1 MKNRQVICKEFGPP
15 ESLLIEEREIPS
27 PKEEEVL
34 VKLLA
39 AGVGYVDS
47 LMVQGLYQVKPP
59 LPYYPGSEFA
69 GEVIEIG
76 ERVDN
81 IKPGD
86 QVMGMWRGAYADHMT
101 VPSSECTVIPG
112 FLPVDVAGGFYTNY
126 STALFGL
133 RDCGNLKAG
142 ENVLILGASG
152 GVGSSAITV
161 AKAMGANVIAGASSR
176 EKLELARSVGA
187 DETILY
193 SKEDWRTDLKALL
206 GSESL
211 TMVYDPVGG
220 DLAEPAFRSLA
231 PGGRFLVV
239 GFASGTIP
247 SIPLNLA
254 LLKQSSIVG
263 VDWGGAMRSDPSLTP
278 TLQKTLLE
286 WIESGRL
293 TPAKVSTRPL
303 SEIREALSDQ
313 IRGKVIGKLVLEG
326 NK

>member
-1 MKNRQVICKEFGPP
+1 MQNRQVICKEFGPP
-15 ESLLIEEREIPS
+15 GNLIIEVSDIPS
-27 PKEEEVL
+27 PQEEEVL
-34 VKLLA
+34 VKVLS

-69 GEVIEIG
+69 GEVIQIG
-76 ERVDN
+76 GAVN
-81 IKPGD
+81 NVKLGD
-86 QVMGMWRGAYADHMT
+86 LVMGMWRGAYTDHMT
-101 VPSSECTVIPG
+101 VPSSECTVIPDS
-112 FLPVDVAGGFYTNY
+112 LSVEVAGGFYTNY

-133 RDCGNLKAG
+133 RDCGNLEAG

-161 AKAMGANVIAGASSR
+161 AKAMGANVIAGASSP
-176 EKLELARSVGA
+176 EKLELASSAGA

-193 SKEDWRTDLKALL
+193 SKEDWRTELKALL
-206 GSESL
+206 GNESL
-211 TMVYDPVGG
+211 NMVYDPVGG

-286 WIESGRL
+286 WIDSGRL
-293 TPAKVSTRPL
+293 NPAKVSTRPL

-313 IRGKVIGKLVLEG
+313 ISGKVIGKLVLEG

>member
-1 MKNRQVICKEFGPP
+1 MQNRQVICREFGLP
-15 ESLLIEEREIPS
+15 ENLLIEESNIPS
-27 PKEEEVL
+27 PEKGEVL
-34 VKLLA
+34 VKVLA

-69 GEVIEIG
+69 GEVIQVG
-76 ERVDN
+76 GAVNN
-81 IKPGD
+81 IKSGD
-86 QVMGMWRGAYADHMT
+86 LVMGMWRGAYTDHMT
-101 VPSSECTVIPG
+101 VPSSECTVIPDS
-112 FLPVDVAGGFYTNY
+112 LSVEVAGGFYTNY

-133 RDCGNLKAG
+133 RDCGNLEAG

-161 AKAMGANVIAGASSR
+161 AKAMGANVIAGASSP
-176 EKLELARSVGA
+176 EKLELASSAGA

-193 SKEDWRTDLKALL
+193 SKEDWRTELKALL
-206 GSESL
+206 GNESL
-211 TMVYDPVGG
+211 NMVYDPVGG

-286 WIESGRL
+286 WIDSGRL
-293 TPAKVSTRPL
+293 NPAKVSTRPL

-313 IRGKVIGKLVLEG
+313 ISGKVIGKLVLEG

>member
-15 ESLLIEEREIPS
+15 ESLIIEEREIPL

-69 GEVIEIG
+69 GEVIQIG

-86 QVMGMWRGAYADHMT
+86 QVMGMWRGAYADHMII
-101 VPSSECTVIPG
+101 PSSECTAIPDS
-112 FLPVDVAGGFYTNY
+112 LSVDIAGGFYANY

-133 RDCGNLKAG
+133 RNCGNLKAG

-176 EKLELARSVGA
+176 EKLEFASSVGA

-193 SKEDWRTDLKALL
+193 SKEDWRTELKALL
-206 GSESL
+206 GNESL

-278 TLQKTLLE
+278 TLQKTLLD

-293 TPAKVSTRPL
+293 TPAGVSTRPL

-313 IRGKVIGKLVLEG
+313 ISGKVIGKLVLEG

>member
-1 MKNRQVICKEFGPP
+1 MQNRQVICKEFGPP
-15 ESLLIEEREIPS
+15 GNLIIEASDIPS
-27 PKEEEVL
+27 PQEEEVL
-34 VKLLA
+34 VKVLS

-69 GEVIEIG
+69 GEVIQIG
-76 ERVDN
+76 GAVN
-81 IKPGD
+81 NVKSGD
-86 QVMGMWRGAYADHMT
+86 LVMGMWRGAYTDHMT
-101 VPSSECTVIPG
+101 VPSSECTVIPDS
-112 FLPVDVAGGFYTNY
+112 LSVEVAGGFYTNY

-133 RDCGNLKAG
+133 RDCGNLEAG

-161 AKAMGANVIAGASSR
+161 AKAMGANVIAGASSP
-176 EKLELARSVGA
+176 EKLELASSAGA

-193 SKEDWRTDLKALL
+193 SKEDWRTELKALL
-206 GSESL
+206 GNESL
-211 TMVYDPVGG
+211 NMVYDPVGG

-286 WIESGRL
+286 WIDSGRL
-293 TPAKVSTRPL
+293 NPAKVSTRPL

-313 IRGKVIGKLVLEG
+313 ISGKVIGKLVLEG

>member
-1 MKNRQVICKEFGPP
+1 MKNRQVICKEFGSP
-15 ESLLIEEREIPS
+15 ESLIIEEREIPS
-27 PKEEEVL
+27 PKEEQVL

-69 GEVIEIG
+69 GEVIQIG
-76 ERVDN
+76 ERVDT

-86 QVMGMWRGAYADHMT
+86 LVMGMWRGAYADHMT

-112 FLPVDVAGGFYTNY
+112 SLPVDVAGGFYTNY

-133 RDCGNLKAG
+133 RDWGNLKAG

-176 EKLELARSVGA
+176 EKLEFASSVGA

-193 SKEDWRTDLKALL
+193 SKEDWRTELKALL
-206 GSESL
+206 GNESL

-247 SIPLNLA
+247 SIPLNLS

-278 TLQKTLLE
+278 TLQKTLLD

-313 IRGKVIGKLVLEG
+313 ISGKVIGKLVLEG

>member
-1 MKNRQVICKEFGPP
+1 MQNRQVICREFGLP
-15 ESLLIEEREIPS
+15 ENLLIEESNIPS
-27 PKEEEVL
+27 PEKGEVL
-34 VKLLA
+34 VKVLA

-69 GEVIEIG
+69 GEVIQVG
-76 ERVDN
+76 GAVNN
-81 IKPGD
+81 IKSGD
-86 QVMGMWRGAYADHMT
+86 LVMGMWRGAYTDHMT
-101 VPSSECTVIPG
+101 VPSSECTVIPDS
-112 FLPVDVAGGFYTNY
+112 LSVEVAGGFYTNY

-133 RDCGNLKAG
+133 RDCGNLEAG

-161 AKAMGANVIAGASSR
+161 AKAMGANVIAGASSP
-176 EKLELARSVGA
+176 EKLELASSAGA

-193 SKEDWRTDLKALL
+193 SKEDWRTELKALL
-206 GSESL
+206 GNESL

-247 SIPLNLA
+247 CIPLNLA

-278 TLQKTLLE
+278 TLQKTLLD
-286 WIESGRL
+286 WIDSGRL
-293 TPAKVSTRPL
+293 KPAKVSTRPL

-313 IRGKVIGKLVLEG
+313 ISGKVIGKLVLEG

>member
-1 MKNRQVICKEFGPP
+1 MK
-15 ESLLIEEREIPS
+15 
-27 PKEEEVL
+27 VL
-34 VKLLA
+34 S

-69 GEVIEIG
+69 GEVIQIG
-76 ERVDN
+76 GAVN
-81 IKPGD
+81 NVKSGD
-86 QVMGMWRGAYADHMT
+86 LVMGMWRGAYTDHMT
-101 VPSSECTVIPG
+101 VPSSECTVIPDS
-112 FLPVDVAGGFYTNY
+112 LSVEVAGGFYTNY

-133 RDCGNLKAG
+133 RDCGNLEAG

-161 AKAMGANVIAGASSR
+161 AKAMGANVIAGASSP
-176 EKLELARSVGA
+176 EKLELASSAGA

-193 SKEDWRTDLKALL
+193 SKEDWRTELKALL
-206 GSESL
+206 GNESL
-211 TMVYDPVGG
+211 NMVYDPVGG

-239 GFASGTIP
+239 GFASGSIP

-286 WIESGRL
+286 WIDSGRL
-293 TPAKVSTRPL
+293 NPAKVSTRPL

-313 IRGKVIGKLVLEG
+313 ISGKVIGKLVLEG

>member
-1 MKNRQVICKEFGPP
+1 MK
-15 ESLLIEEREIPS
+15 
-27 PKEEEVL
+27 VL
-34 VKLLA
+34 S

-69 GEVIEIG
+69 GEVIQIG
-76 ERVDN
+76 GAVNN
-81 IKPGD
+81 IKSGD
-86 QVMGMWRGAYADHMT
+86 LVMGMWRGAYTDHMT
-101 VPSSECTVIPG
+101 VPSSECTVIPDS
-112 FLPVDVAGGFYTNY
+112 LSVEVAGGFYTNY

-133 RDCGNLKAG
+133 RDCGNLEAG

-161 AKAMGANVIAGASSR
+161 AKAMGANVIAGASSP
-176 EKLELARSVGA
+176 EKLELASSAGA

-193 SKEDWRTDLKALL
+193 SKEDWRTELKALL
-206 GSESL
+206 GNESL
-211 TMVYDPVGG
+211 NMVYDPVGG

-286 WIESGRL
+286 WIDSGRL
-293 TPAKVSTRPL
+293 NPAKVSTRPL

-313 IRGKVIGKLVLEG
+313 ISGKVIGKLVLEG

>member
-1 MKNRQVICKEFGPP
+1 MQNRQVICKEFGPP
-15 ESLLIEEREIPS
+15 GNLIIEASDIPS
-27 PKEEEVL
+27 PQEEEVL
-34 VKLLA
+34 VKVLS

-69 GEVIEIG
+69 GEVIQIG
-76 ERVDN
+76 GAVNN
-81 IKPGD
+81 IKSGD
-86 QVMGMWRGAYADHMT
+86 LVMGMWRGAYTDHMT
-101 VPSSECTVIPG
+101 VPSSECTVIPDS
-112 FLPVDVAGGFYTNY
+112 LSVEVAGGFYTNY

-133 RDCGNLKAG
+133 RDCGNLEAG

-161 AKAMGANVIAGASSR
+161 AKAMGANVIAGASSP
-176 EKLELARSVGA
+176 EKLELASSAGA

-193 SKEDWRTDLKALL
+193 SKEDWRTELKALL
-206 GSESL
+206 GNESL
-211 TMVYDPVGG
+211 NMVYDPVGG

-239 GFASGTIP
+239 GFASGSIP

-286 WIESGRL
+286 WIDSGRL
-293 TPAKVSTRPL
+293 NPAKVSTRPL

-313 IRGKVIGKLVLEG
+313 ISGKVIGKLVLEG

>member
-1 MKNRQVICKEFGPP
+1 MQNRQVICKEFGPP
-15 ESLLIEEREIPS
+15 ANLTIEASDIPS
-27 PKEEEVL
+27 PQEGEVL
-34 VKLLA
+34 VKVLS

-69 GEVIEIG
+69 GEIIQVG
-76 ERVDN
+76 GAVSN
-81 IKPGD
+81 IKSGD
-86 QVMGMWRGAYADHMT
+86 LVMGMWRGAYTDHMT
-101 VPSSECTVIPG
+101 VPSSECTVIPDS
-112 FLPVDVAGGFYTNY
+112 LSADVAGGFYTNY

-133 RDCGNLKAG
+133 RDCGNLRAG

-176 EKLELARSVGA
+176 EKLELASSAGA

-193 SKEDWRTDLKALL
+193 SKEDWRTELKALL
-206 GSESL
+206 GNESL
-211 TMVYDPVGG
+211 AMVYDPVGG

-239 GFASGTIP
+239 GFASGIIP

-278 TLQKTLLE
+278 TLQKTLLD

-313 IRGKVIGKLVLEG
+313 ISGKVIGKLVLEG

>member
-15 ESLLIEEREIPS
+15 ESLIIEEREIPS

-112 FLPVDVAGGFYTNY
+112 SLPVDVAGGFYTNY

-152 GVGSSAITV
+152 GVASSAITV

-176 EKLELARSVGA
+176 EKLELASSVGA

-193 SKEDWRTDLKALL
+193 SKEDWRTELKALL
-206 GSESL
+206 GNEAL

-220 DLAEPAFRSLA
+220 NLAEPAFRSLA

-247 SIPLNLA
+247 RIPLNLA

-263 VDWGGAMRSDPSLTP
+263 VDWGGAMRSDPLLTP

-286 WIESGRL
+286 WTESGRL

-313 IRGKVIGKLVLEG
+313 ISGKVIGKLVLEG

>member
-1 MKNRQVICKEFGPP
+1 MK
-15 ESLLIEEREIPS
+15 
-27 PKEEEVL
+27 VL
-34 VKLLA
+34 S

-69 GEVIEIG
+69 GEVIQIG
-76 ERVDN
+76 GAVN
-81 IKPGD
+81 NVKSGD
-86 QVMGMWRGAYADHMT
+86 LVMGMWRGAYTDHMT
-101 VPSSECTVIPG
+101 VPSSECTVIPDS
-112 FLPVDVAGGFYTNY
+112 LSVEVAGGFYTNY

-133 RDCGNLKAG
+133 RDCGNLEAG

-161 AKAMGANVIAGASSR
+161 AKAMGANVIAGASSP
-176 EKLELARSVGA
+176 EKLELASSAGA

-193 SKEDWRTDLKALL
+193 SKEDWRTELKALL
-206 GSESL
+206 GNESL
-211 TMVYDPVGG
+211 NMVYDPVGG

-286 WIESGRL
+286 WIDSGRL
-293 TPAKVSTRPL
+293 NPAKVSTRPL

-313 IRGKVIGKLVLEG
+313 ISGKVIGKLVLEG

>member
-1 MKNRQVICKEFGPP
+1 MQNRQVICREFGLP
-15 ESLLIEEREIPS
+15 ENLLIEESNIPS
-27 PKEEEVL
+27 PEKGEVL
-34 VKLLA
+34 VKVLA

-69 GEVIEIG
+69 GEVIQVG
-76 ERVDN
+76 GAVNN
-81 IKPGD
+81 IKSGD
-86 QVMGMWRGAYADHMT
+86 LVMGMWRGAYTDHMT
-101 VPSSECTVIPG
+101 VPSSECTVIPDS
-112 FLPVDVAGGFYTNY
+112 LSVEVAGGFYTNY

-133 RDCGNLKAG
+133 RDCGNLEAG

-161 AKAMGANVIAGASSR
+161 AKAMGANVIAGASSP
-176 EKLELARSVGA
+176 EKLELASSAGA

-193 SKEDWRTDLKALL
+193 SKEGWRTELKALL
-206 GSESL
+206 GNESL

-278 TLQKTLLE
+278 TLQKTLLD
-286 WIESGRL
+286 WIDSGRL
-293 TPAKVSTRPL
+293 KPAKVSTRPL

-313 IRGKVIGKLVLEG
+313 ISGKVIGKLVLEG

>member
-1 MKNRQVICKEFGPP
+1 MQNRQVICREFGLP
-15 ESLLIEEREIPS
+15 ENLLIEESNIPS
-27 PKEEEVL
+27 PEKGEVL
-34 VKLLA
+34 VKVLA

-69 GEVIEIG
+69 GEVIQVG
-76 ERVDN
+76 GAVNN
-81 IKPGD
+81 IKSGD
-86 QVMGMWRGAYADHMT
+86 LVMGMWRGAYTDHMT
-101 VPSSECTVIPG
+101 VPSSECTVIPDS
-112 FLPVDVAGGFYTNY
+112 LSVEVAGGFYTNY

-133 RDCGNLKAG
+133 RDCGNLEAG

-161 AKAMGANVIAGASSR
+161 AKAMGANVIAGASSP
-176 EKLELARSVGA
+176 EKLELASSAGA

-193 SKEDWRTDLKALL
+193 SKEGWRTKLKALL
-206 GSESL
+206 GNESL

-286 WIESGRL
+286 WIDSGRL
-293 TPAKVSTRPL
+293 NPAKVSTRPL

-313 IRGKVIGKLVLEG
+313 ISGKVIGKLVLEG

>member
-1 MKNRQVICKEFGPP
+1 MQNRQVICKEFGPP
-15 ESLLIEEREIPS
+15 GNLIIEASDIPS
-27 PKEEEVL
+27 PQEEEVL
-34 VKLLA
+34 VKVLS

-69 GEVIEIG
+69 GEVVQIG
-76 ERVDN
+76 GGVNN
-81 IKPGD
+81 IKSGD
-86 QVMGMWRGAYADHMT
+86 LVMGMWRGAYTDHMT
-101 VPSSECTVIPG
+101 VPSSECTVIPDS
-112 FLPVDVAGGFYTNY
+112 LSVEVAGGFYTNY

-133 RDCGNLKAG
+133 RDCGNLEAG

-161 AKAMGANVIAGASSR
+161 AKAMGANVIAGASSP
-176 EKLELARSVGA
+176 EKLELASSAGA

-193 SKEDWRTDLKALL
+193 SKEGWRTELKALL
-206 GSESL
+206 GNESL

-278 TLQKTLLE
+278 TLQKTLLD
-286 WIESGRL
+286 WIDSGRL
-293 TPAKVSTRPL
+293 NPAKVSTRPL

-313 IRGKVIGKLVLEG
+313 ISGKVIGKLVLEG

>member
-1 MKNRQVICKEFGPP
+1 MQNRQVICREFGLP
-15 ESLLIEEREIPS
+15 ENLLIEESNIPS
-27 PKEEEVL
+27 PEKGEVL
-34 VKLLA
+34 VKVLA

-69 GEVIEIG
+69 GEVIQVG
-76 ERVDN
+76 GAVNN
-81 IKPGD
+81 IKSGD
-86 QVMGMWRGAYADHMT
+86 LVMGMWRGAYTDHMT
-101 VPSSECTVIPG
+101 VPSSECTVIPDS
-112 FLPVDVAGGFYTNY
+112 LSVEVAGGFYTNY

-133 RDCGNLKAG
+133 RDCGNLEAG

-161 AKAMGANVIAGASSR
+161 AKAMGANVIAGASSP
-176 EKLELARSVGA
+176 EKLELASSAGA

-193 SKEDWRTDLKALL
+193 SKEDWRTELKALL
-206 GSESL
+206 GNESL
-211 TMVYDPVGG
+211 NMVYDPVGG

-278 TLQKTLLE
+278 TLQKTLLD
-286 WIESGRL
+286 WIDSGRL
-293 TPAKVSTRPL
+293 NPAKVSTRPL

-313 IRGKVIGKLVLEG
+313 ISGKVIGKLVLEG

>member
-1 MKNRQVICKEFGPP
+1 MQNRQVICREFGLP
-15 ESLLIEEREIPS
+15 ENLLIEESNIPS
-27 PKEEEVL
+27 PEKGEVL
-34 VKLLA
+34 VKVLA

-69 GEVIEIG
+69 GEVIQVG
-76 ERVDN
+76 GAVNN
-81 IKPGD
+81 IKSGD
-86 QVMGMWRGAYADHMT
+86 LVMGMWRGAYTDHMT
-101 VPSSECTVIPG
+101 VPSSECTVIPDS
-112 FLPVDVAGGFYTNY
+112 LSVEVAGGFYTNY

-133 RDCGNLKAG
+133 RDCGNLEAG

-161 AKAMGANVIAGASSR
+161 AKAMGANVIAGASSP
-176 EKLELARSVGA
+176 EKLELASSAGA

-193 SKEDWRTDLKALL
+193 SKEGWRTELKALL
-206 GSESL
+206 GNESL

-247 SIPLNLA
+247 CIPLNLA

-278 TLQKTLLE
+278 TLQKTLLD
-286 WIESGRL
+286 WIDSGRL
-293 TPAKVSTRPL
+293 KPAKVSTRPL

-313 IRGKVIGKLVLEG
+313 ISGRVIGKLVLEG

>member
-1 MKNRQVICKEFGPP
+1 MK
-15 ESLLIEEREIPS
+15 
-27 PKEEEVL
+27 VL
-34 VKLLA
+34 S

-69 GEVIEIG
+69 GEVIQVG
-76 ERVDN
+76 GAVNN
-81 IKPGD
+81 IKSGD
-86 QVMGMWRGAYADHMT
+86 LVMGMWRGAYTDHMT
-101 VPSSECTVIPG
+101 VPSSECTVIPDS
-112 FLPVDVAGGFYTNY
+112 LSVEVAGGFYTNY

-133 RDCGNLKAG
+133 RDCGNLEAG

-161 AKAMGANVIAGASSR
+161 AKAMGANVIAGASSP
-176 EKLELARSVGA
+176 EKLELASSAGA

-193 SKEDWRTDLKALL
+193 SKEDWRTELKALL
-206 GSESL
+206 GNESL
-211 TMVYDPVGG
+211 NMVYDPVGG

-286 WIESGRL
+286 WIDSGRL
-293 TPAKVSTRPL
+293 NPAKVSTRPL

-313 IRGKVIGKLVLEG
+313 ISGKVIGKLVLEG

>member
-1 MKNRQVICKEFGPP
+1 MQNRQVICREFGLP
-15 ESLLIEEREIPS
+15 ENLLIEESNIPS
-27 PKEEEVL
+27 PEKGEVL
-34 VKLLA
+34 VKVLA

-69 GEVIEIG
+69 GEVIQVG
-76 ERVDN
+76 GAVNN
-81 IKPGD
+81 IKSGD
-86 QVMGMWRGAYADHMT
+86 LVMGMWRGAYTDHMT
-101 VPSSECTVIPG
+101 VPSSECTVIPDS
-112 FLPVDVAGGFYTNY
+112 LSVEVAGGFYTNY

-133 RDCGNLKAG
+133 RDCGNLEAG

-161 AKAMGANVIAGASSR
+161 AKAMGANVIAGASSP
-176 EKLELARSVGA
+176 EKLELASSAGA

-193 SKEDWRTDLKALL
+193 SKEDWRTELKALL
-206 GSESL
+206 GNESL
-211 TMVYDPVGG
+211 NMVYDPVGG

-278 TLQKTLLE
+278 TLQKTLLD
-286 WIESGRL
+286 WIDSGRL
-293 TPAKVSTRPL
+293 NPAKVSTRPL

-313 IRGKVIGKLVLEG
+313 ISGRVIGKLVLEG

>member
-15 ESLLIEEREIPS
+15 ESLIIEEREIPL

-69 GEVIEIG
+69 GEVIQIG

-86 QVMGMWRGAYADHMT
+86 LVMGMWRGAYADHMT
-101 VPSSECTVIPG
+101 VPSSECTVIPDS
-112 FLPVDVAGGFYTNY
+112 LPVDVAGGFYTNY

-176 EKLELARSVGA
+176 EKLELASSVGA

-193 SKEDWRTDLKALL
+193 SKEDWRTELKALL
-206 GSESL
+206 GNESL

-278 TLQKTLLE
+278 TLQKTLLD

-313 IRGKVIGKLVLEG
+313 ISGKVIGKLVLEG

>member
-1 MKNRQVICKEFGPP
+1 MK
-15 ESLLIEEREIPS
+15 
-27 PKEEEVL
+27 VL
-34 VKLLA
+34 S

-69 GEVIEIG
+69 GEVIKIG
-76 ERVDN
+76 GAVSN
-81 IKPGD
+81 VKPGD
-86 QVMGMWRGAYADHMT
+86 LVMGMWRGAYTDHMT
-101 VPSSECTVIPG
+101 VPSSECTVIPDS
-112 FLPVDVAGGFYTNY
+112 LSVEVAGGFYTNY

-133 RDCGNLKAG
+133 RDCGNLEAG

-161 AKAMGANVIAGASSR
+161 AKAMGANVIAGASSP
-176 EKLELARSVGA
+176 EKLELASSAGA

-193 SKEDWRTDLKALL
+193 SKEDWRTELKALL
-206 GSESL
+206 GNESL
-211 TMVYDPVGG
+211 NMVYDPVGG

-286 WIESGRL
+286 WIDSGRL
-293 TPAKVSTRPL
+293 NPAKVSTRPL

-313 IRGKVIGKLVLEG
+313 ISGKVIGKLVLEG

>member
-1 MKNRQVICKEFGPP
+1 MEA
-15 ESLLIEEREIPS
+15 SDIPS
-27 PKEEEVL
+27 PQEEEVL
-34 VKLLA
+34 VKVLS

-69 GEVIEIG
+69 GEVIQIG
-76 ERVDN
+76 GAVN
-81 IKPGD
+81 NVKSGD
-86 QVMGMWRGAYADHMT
+86 LVMGMWRGAYTDHMT
-101 VPSSECTVIPG
+101 VPSSECTVIPDS
-112 FLPVDVAGGFYTNY
+112 LSVEVAGGFYTNY

-133 RDCGNLKAG
+133 RDCGNLEAG

-161 AKAMGANVIAGASSR
+161 AKAMGANVIAGASSP
-176 EKLELARSVGA
+176 EKLELASSAGA

-193 SKEDWRTDLKALL
+193 SKEDWRTELKALL
-206 GSESL
+206 GNESL
-211 TMVYDPVGG
+211 NMVYDPVGG

-286 WIESGRL
+286 WIDSGRL
-293 TPAKVSTRPL
+293 NPAKVSTRPL

-313 IRGKVIGKLVLEG
+313 ISGKVIGKLVLEG

>member
-1 MKNRQVICKEFGPP
+1 MQNRQVICKEFGPP
-15 ESLLIEEREIPS
+15 GNLIIEASDIPS
-27 PKEEEVL
+27 PQEEEVL
-34 VKLLA
+34 VKVLS

-69 GEVIEIG
+69 GEVIQIG
-76 ERVDN
+76 GAVN
-81 IKPGD
+81 NVKSGD
-86 QVMGMWRGAYADHMT
+86 LVMGMWRGAYTDHMT
-101 VPSSECTVIPG
+101 VPSSECTVIPDS
-112 FLPVDVAGGFYTNY
+112 LSVEVAGGFYTNY

-133 RDCGNLKAG
+133 RDCGNLEAG

-161 AKAMGANVIAGASSR
+161 AKAMGANVIAGASSP
-176 EKLELARSVGA
+176 EKLELASSAGA

-193 SKEDWRTDLKALL
+193 SKEGWRTELKALL
-206 GSESL
+206 GNESL

-278 TLQKTLLE
+278 TLQKTLLD
-286 WIESGRL
+286 WIDSGRL
-293 TPAKVSTRPL
+293 NPAKVSTRPL

-313 IRGKVIGKLVLEG
+313 ISGKVIGKLVLEG

>member
-1 MKNRQVICKEFGPP
+1 MQNRQVICKEFGPP
-15 ESLLIEEREIPS
+15 GNLIIEVSDIPS
-27 PKEEEVL
+27 PQEEEVL
-34 VKLLA
+34 VKVLS

-69 GEVIEIG
+69 GEVIQVG
-76 ERVDN
+76 GGVSN
-81 IKPGD
+81 IKSGHL
-86 QVMGMWRGAYADHMT
+86 VMGMWRGAYTDYMT
-101 VPSSECTVIPG
+101 VPSSECTVIPDS
-112 FLPVDVAGGFYTNY
+112 LSVEVAGGFYTNY

-133 RDCGNLKAG
+133 RDCGNLEAG

-161 AKAMGANVIAGASSR
+161 AKAMGANVIAGASSP
-176 EKLELARSVGA
+176 EKLELASSAGA

-193 SKEDWRTDLKALL
+193 SKEDWRTELKALL
-206 GSESL
+206 GNESL

-293 TPAKVSTRPL
+293 NPAKVSTRPL

-313 IRGKVIGKLVLEG
+313 ISGKVIVKLVLEG

>member
-1 MKNRQVICKEFGPP
+1 MQNRQVICKEFGPP
-15 ESLLIEEREIPS
+15 RNLLIEEKDIHS
-27 PKEEEVL
+27 PQKGEVL
-34 VKLLA
+34 VRVLA

-59 LPYYPGSEFA
+59 LPYSPGSEFA
-69 GEVIEIG
+69 GEIMQIG
-76 ERVDN
+76 DRVNN

-86 QVMGMWRGAYADHMT
+86 LVMGMWRGTYTDYMT
-101 VPSSECTVIPG
+101 LPSSECTVIPDS
-112 FLPVDVAGGFYTNY
+112 LSVEIAGGFYTNY

-133 RDCGNLKAG
+133 RDCGNLEAG

-161 AKAMGANVIAGASSR
+161 AKAMGANVIAGASSPK
-176 EKLELARSVGA
+176 KLELASSAGA

-193 SKEDWRTDLKALL
+193 SKEDWRTELKALL
-206 GSESL
+206 GNESL

-231 PGGRFLVV
+231 RGGRFLVV

-293 TPAKVSTRPL
+293 NPAKVSTRPL
-303 SEIREALSDQ
+303 SEVREALSDQ
-313 IRGKVIGKLVLEG
+313 ISGKVVGKLVLEG

>member
-69 GEVIEIG
+69 GEVIQIG

-86 QVMGMWRGAYADHMT
+86 LVMGMWRGAYADHMT

-112 FLPVDVAGGFYTNY
+112 SLSVDVAGGLYTNY

-133 RDCGNLKAG
+133 RDCGNLKPG

-176 EKLELARSVGA
+176 EKLELASSVGA

-193 SKEDWRTDLKALL
+193 SKEDWRTELKALL
-206 GSESL
+206 GNESL

-278 TLQKTLLE
+278 ILQKTLLD
-286 WIESGRL
+286 WIESGQL

-303 SEIREALSDQ
+303 TEIREALSDQ
-313 IRGKVIGKLVLEG
+313 ISGKVIGKLVLEG

>member
-1 MKNRQVICKEFGPP
+1 MQNRQVICREFGLP
-15 ESLLIEEREIPS
+15 ENLLIEESNIPS
-27 PKEEEVL
+27 PEKGEVL
-34 VKLLA
+34 VKVLA

-69 GEVIEIG
+69 GEVIQVG
-76 ERVDN
+76 GAVNN
-81 IKPGD
+81 IKSGD
-86 QVMGMWRGAYADHMT
+86 LVMGMWRGAYTDHMT
-101 VPSSECTVIPG
+101 VPSSECTVIPDS
-112 FLPVDVAGGFYTNY
+112 LSVEVAGGFYTNY

-133 RDCGNLKAG
+133 RDCGNLEAG

-161 AKAMGANVIAGASSR
+161 AKAMGANVIAGASSP
-176 EKLELARSVGA
+176 EKLELASSAGA

-193 SKEDWRTDLKALL
+193 SKEDWRTELKALL
-206 GSESL
+206 GNESL
-211 TMVYDPVGG
+211 NMVYDPVGG

-239 GFASGTIP
+239 GFASGSIP

-286 WIESGRL
+286 WIDSGRL
-293 TPAKVSTRPL
+293 NPAKVSTRPL

-313 IRGKVIGKLVLEG
+313 ISGKVIGKLVLEG

>member
-1 MKNRQVICKEFGPP
+1 MK
-15 ESLLIEEREIPS
+15 
-27 PKEEEVL
+27 VL
-34 VKLLA
+34 S

-69 GEVIEIG
+69 GEVIQIG
-76 ERVDN
+76 GAVN
-81 IKPGD
+81 NVKLGD
-86 QVMGMWRGAYADHMT
+86 LVMGMWRGAYTDHMT
-101 VPSSECTVIPG
+101 VPSSECTVIPDS
-112 FLPVDVAGGFYTNY
+112 LSVEVAGGFYTNY

-133 RDCGNLKAG
+133 RDCGNLEAG

-161 AKAMGANVIAGASSR
+161 AKAMGANVIAGASSP
-176 EKLELARSVGA
+176 EKLELASSAGA

-193 SKEDWRTDLKALL
+193 SKEDWRTELKALL
-206 GSESL
+206 GNESL
-211 TMVYDPVGG
+211 NMVYDPVGG

-286 WIESGRL
+286 WIDSGRL
-293 TPAKVSTRPL
+293 NPAKVSTRPL

-313 IRGKVIGKLVLEG
+313 ISGKVIGKLVLEG

>member
-1 MKNRQVICKEFGPP
+1 MQNRQVICKEFGPP
-15 ESLLIEEREIPS
+15 GNLIIEVSDIPS
-27 PKEEEVL
+27 PQEEEVL
-34 VKLLA
+34 VKVLS

-69 GEVIEIG
+69 GEVIQIG
-76 ERVDN
+76 GAVN
-81 IKPGD
+81 NVKSGD
-86 QVMGMWRGAYADHMT
+86 LVMGMWRGAYTDHMT
-101 VPSSECTVIPG
+101 VPSSECTVIPDS
-112 FLPVDVAGGFYTNY
+112 LSVEVAGGFYTNY

-133 RDCGNLKAG
+133 RDCGNLEAG

-161 AKAMGANVIAGASSR
+161 AKAMGANVIAGASSP
-176 EKLELARSVGA
+176 EKLELASSAGA

-193 SKEDWRTDLKALL
+193 SKEDWRTELKALL
-206 GSESL
+206 GNESL
-211 TMVYDPVGG
+211 NMVYDPVGG

-286 WIESGRL
+286 WIDSGRL
-293 TPAKVSTRPL
+293 NPAKVSTRPL

-313 IRGKVIGKLVLEG
+313 ISGKVIGKLVLEG

>member
-1 MKNRQVICKEFGPP
+1 M
-15 ESLLIEEREIPS
+15 
-27 PKEEEVL
+27 
-34 VKLLA
+34 
-39 AGVGYVDS
+39 
-47 LMVQGLYQVKPP
+47 
-59 LPYYPGSEFA
+59 
-69 GEVIEIG
+69 
-76 ERVDN
+76 
-81 IKPGD
+81 
-86 QVMGMWRGAYADHMT
+86 
-101 VPSSECTVIPG
+101 
-112 FLPVDVAGGFYTNY
+112 
-126 STALFGL
+126 
-133 RDCGNLKAG
+133 
-142 ENVLILGASG
+142 LILGASG

-176 EKLELARSVGA
+176 EKLELARSLGA

-193 SKEDWRTDLKALL
+193 SKEDWRTELKALL
-206 GSESL
+206 GKESL

-278 TLQKTLLE
+278 TLQKTLLD
-286 WIESGRL
+286 WIESGQL

-313 IRGKVIGKLVLEG
+313 ISGKVIGKLVLEG

>member
-1 MKNRQVICKEFGPP
+1 MQNRQVICKEFGPP
-15 ESLLIEEREIPS
+15 GNLIIEVSDIPS
-27 PKEEEVL
+27 PQEEGVL
-34 VKLLA
+34 VKVLS

-69 GEVIEIG
+69 GEVIQVG
-76 ERVDN
+76 GAVNN
-81 IKPGD
+81 IKSGD
-86 QVMGMWRGAYADHMT
+86 LVMGMWRGAYTDHMT
-101 VPSSECTVIPG
+101 VPSSECTVIPDS
-112 FLPVDVAGGFYTNY
+112 LSVEVAGGFYTNY

-133 RDCGNLKAG
+133 RDCGNLEAG

-161 AKAMGANVIAGASSR
+161 AKAMGANVIAGASSP
-176 EKLELARSVGA
+176 EKLELASSAGA
-187 DETILY
+187 DDTILY
-193 SKEDWRTDLKALL
+193 SKEDWRTELKALL
-206 GSESL
+206 GNESL

-239 GFASGTIP
+239 GFASGSIP

-286 WIESGRL
+286 WIDSGRL
-293 TPAKVSTRPL
+293 NPAKVSTRPL

-313 IRGKVIGKLVLEG
+313 ISGKVIGKLVLEG

>member
-1 MKNRQVICKEFGPP
+1 MQNRQVICREFGLP
-15 ESLLIEEREIPS
+15 ENLLIEESNIPS
-27 PKEEEVL
+27 PEKGEVL
-34 VKLLA
+34 VKVLA

-69 GEVIEIG
+69 GEVIQVG
-76 ERVDN
+76 GAVNN
-81 IKPGD
+81 IKSGD
-86 QVMGMWRGAYADHMT
+86 LVMGMWRGAYTDHMT
-101 VPSSECTVIPG
+101 VPSSECTVIPDS
-112 FLPVDVAGGFYTNY
+112 LSVEVAGGFYTNY

-133 RDCGNLKAG
+133 RDCGNLEAG

-161 AKAMGANVIAGASSR
+161 AKAMGANVIAGASSP
-176 EKLELARSVGA
+176 EKLELASSAGA

-193 SKEDWRTDLKALL
+193 SKEDWRTELKALL
-206 GSESL
+206 GNESL
-211 TMVYDPVGG
+211 NMVYDPVGG

-278 TLQKTLLE
+278 TLQKTLLD
-286 WIESGRL
+286 WIDSGRL
-293 TPAKVSTRPL
+293 KPAKVSTRPL
-303 SEIREALSDQ
+303 SQIREALSDQ
-313 IRGKVIGKLVLEG
+313 ISGKVIGKLVLEG

>member
-15 ESLLIEEREIPS
+15 ESLIIEEREIPL

-86 QVMGMWRGAYADHMT
+86 LVMGMWRGAYADHMT
-101 VPSSECTVIPG
+101 VPSSECTVVPG
-112 FLPVDVAGGFYTNY
+112 SLSVDVAGGFYTSY

-133 RDCGNLKAG
+133 RDCGNLKPG

-152 GVGSSAITV
+152 GVGSAAITV

-176 EKLELARSVGA
+176 EKLELASSVGA

-193 SKEDWRTDLKALL
+193 SKEDWRTELKALL
-206 GSESL
+206 GNESL

-263 VDWGGAMRSDPSLTP
+263 VDWGGAMRSDPSLTS
-278 TLQKTLLE
+278 TLQKTLLD

-293 TPAKVSTRPL
+293 IPAKVSTRPL

-313 IRGKVIGKLVLEG
+313 ISGKVIGKLVLEG

>member
-1 MKNRQVICKEFGPP
+1 MQNRQVICREFGLP
-15 ESLLIEEREIPS
+15 ENLLIEESNIPS
-27 PKEEEVL
+27 PEKGEVL
-34 VKLLA
+34 VKVLA

-69 GEVIEIG
+69 GEVIQVG
-76 ERVDN
+76 GAVNN
-81 IKPGD
+81 IKSGD
-86 QVMGMWRGAYADHMT
+86 LVMGMWRGAYTDHMT
-101 VPSSECTVIPG
+101 VPSSECTVIPDS
-112 FLPVDVAGGFYTNY
+112 LSVEVAGGFYTNY

-133 RDCGNLKAG
+133 RDCGNLEAG

-161 AKAMGANVIAGASSR
+161 AKAMGANVIAGASSP
-176 EKLELARSVGA
+176 EKLELASSAGA

-193 SKEDWRTDLKALL
+193 SKEGWRTELKALL
-206 GSESL
+206 GNESL

-278 TLQKTLLE
+278 TLQKTLLD
-286 WIESGRL
+286 WIDSGRL
-293 TPAKVSTRPL
+293 NPAKVSTRPL

-313 IRGKVIGKLVLEG
+313 ISGKVIGKLVLEG